1 MTVKDL
7 RELVHKM
14 QSFPDD
20 TPISLNNR
28 FKEYEIVNDYS
39 YDCIDNTINIECN
52 EIGSVLQGHHR
63 VMGGNE

>member
-1 MTVKDL
+1 MTVKEL

-28 FKEYEIVNDYS
+28 LQMIIHMIV
-39 YDCIDNTINIECN
+39 
-52 EIGSVLQGHHR
+52 
-63 VMGGNE
+63 